1 MNKTDELPGLIEESA
16 RKKKKDNG
24 IPNITARILPL
35 SSYREKKP

>member
-16 RKKKKDNG
+16 RKKKDNG

-35 SSYREKKP
+35 SSYREKKH